1 MSLNILDLL
10 RADGSIVV
18 NKKLAHQIGLETAAI
33 YSELVSLFQYWSK
46 RGELVDDNKEKSAQ
60 AKWFF
65 VTIENLEENTTLKR
79 SKQDKAIKKLKEL
92 GLIETKQMGLPKK
105 RYFTIT
111 EKINEFI
118 TAHKS
123 VENKHSD
130 NDGGSKDDNE
140 ANNSS
145 NTENTQSVET
155 QHSGVSNPNTL
166 NCSISTTN
174 NTRTNNTRINK
185 ESIVN
190 KNVNNDLSISKNPLE
205 NESED
210 KKIQKLEKEY
220 ESKGLSLKVIRL
232 VKQEVDIKK
241 DEIKN
246 YIAYYRTCLDNTLYK
261 SQLKKGEIPE
271 PYPHL
276 PEDHPLRMKWLMN

>member
-46 RGELVDDNKEKSAQ
+46 RGELVDDNKKKSAQ

>member
-92 GLIETKQMGLPKK
+92 GLIETRQMGLPKK

-130 NDGGSKDDNE
+130 NDSGSKVDNE

-145 NTENTQSVET
+145 NTENTQSVENE
-155 QHSGVSNPNTL
+155 HSGVSNSNTL

-174 NTRTNNTRINK
+174 NTRTNNTKINK

-190 KNVNNDLSISKNPLE
+190 KNVNNYSSISKNSLE
-205 NESED
+205 NENQENEI
-210 KKIQKLEKEY
+210 KKIEKEFQ
-220 ESKGLSLKVIRL
+220 SKGLSSKVIRL
-232 VKQEVDIKK
+232 VKQEVDAKK
-241 DEIKN
+241 NEIKN
-246 YIAYYRTCLDNTLYK
+246 YIAYYRTCLDNALYK
-261 SQLKKGEIPE
+261 SQFKKGEITE
-271 PYPHL
+271 LYPHL
-276 PEDHPLRMKWLMN
+276 PDDHPLRINWLQ

>member
-46 RGELVDDNKEKSAQ
+46 REELVDDSKEKSPQ

-130 NDGGSKDDNE
+130 NDSGSKNNNE
-140 ANNSS
+140 ANSNS
-145 NTENTQSVET
+145 NTENTQSVEF
-155 QHSGVSNPNTL
+155 QHSGVSNSNTL

-174 NTRTNNTRINK
+174 NTRTNNTKINK

-190 KNVNNDLSISKNPLE
+190 KNVNNDLPFSKNPLE
-205 NESED
+205 NESKD
-210 KKIQKLEKEY
+210 KKIQKLEEEY
-220 ESKGLSLKVIRL
+220 KSKGLSSKVISL
-232 VKQEVDIKK
+232 VKQEVDAKR

-246 YIAYYRTCLDNTLYK
+246 YIAYYRTCLDNALYK
-261 SQLKKGEIPE
+261 SQFKHGLIKD
-271 PYPHL
+271 PYSHL
-276 PEDHPLRMKWLMN
+276 PETHPLKTNWLR